1 VVAAVVAAGSEK
13 EAAHRLG
20 LSHSTVKHHLA
31 KARSKVGAATT
42 AQLVWFLAPRLPE
55 PEGHGLLD
63 ELEAALP
70 HLAPLARIHRIGATR
85 FREEGDMVW
94 RQAATVILDREGR
107 YLDADDAALELLG
120 VPSVEEFRSMSPAVF
135 AAVPPDPEEQE
146 AWRKAYFAS
155 RAEGVLAEGALRR
168 TDGELVRIR
177 TAILEEPDGRFRAL
191 FYPIERPTTNLERE
205 ALPNRRRPRGMAGG
219 RARARRGRPSQ

>member
-1 VVAAVVAAGSEK
+1 
-13 EAAHRLG
+13 
-20 LSHSTVKHHLA
+20 
-31 KARSKVGAATT
+31 
-42 AQLVWFLAPRLPE
+42 
-55 PEGHGLLD
+55 
-63 ELEAALP
+63 
-70 HLAPLARIHRIGATR
+70 
-85 FREEGDMVW
+85 MVW
-94 RQAATVILDREGR
+94 RQAATVILDRDGR

-191 FYPIERPTTNLERE
+191 FYPIERPTTNLSAKLYRIGDVLAEWRAAERE
-205 ALPNRRRPRGMAGG
+205 LAEGKTLAAEIELLRSQYQEMVRRASQPGG
-219 RARARRGRPSQ
+219 TLSASLDRPSGSAAAEA

>member
-1 VVAAVVAAGSEK
+1 
-13 EAAHRLG
+13 
-20 LSHSTVKHHLA
+20 
-31 KARSKVGAATT
+31 
-42 AQLVWFLAPRLPE
+42 
-55 PEGHGLLD
+55 
-63 ELEAALP
+63 
-70 HLAPLARIHRIGATR
+70 
-85 FREEGDMVW
+85 MVW

-107 YLDADDAALELLG
+107 YLDADDLALELLG
-120 VPSVEEFRSMSPAVF
+120 VASVEEFRSMSPAVF

-191 FYPIERPTTNLERE
+191 FYPVERPTTNLIPKVYRIGDVLAEWRAAERE
-205 ALPNRRRPRGMAGG
+205 LAEVDPTSDEGIALAAEVAVLRSQYQELVRRAGD
-219 RARARRGRPSQ
+219 RAAGPSASFGRPSESAAAEA